1 MSEPENYVKKE
12 EPRVSIKQRR
22 KKSIG
27 GTLGTLFA
35 ENQSMLMLFAA
46 IVAALAVI
54 LTGIIAL
61 HMPVVPV
68 CLIVLLE
75 TGIACCL
82 HDVPS
87 WLHAIAVIVQIIA
100 GVLTGATVFMVL
112 CVVEYL
118 VGILCLR
125 YVRD

>member
-54 LTGIIAL
+54 LTGIIA
-61 HMPVVPV
+61 
-68 CLIVLLE
+68 
-75 TGIACCL
+75 CCL
-82 HDVPS
+82 HDVPIC
-87 WLHAIAVIVQIIA
+87 LHAIAVIVQIIA

>member
-46 IVAALAVI
+46 IVAALADRKS
-54 LTGIIAL
+54 
-61 HMPVVPV
+61 VV
-68 CLIVLLE
+68 
-75 TGIACCL
+75 
-82 HDVPS
+82 
-87 WLHAIAVIVQIIA
+87 
-100 GVLTGATVFMVL
+100 
-112 CVVEYL
+112 
-118 VGILCLR
+118 
-125 YVRD
+125 

>member
-68 CLIVLLE
+68 LLE

-82 HDVPS
+82 HDVPI

>member
-27 GTLGTLFA
+27 GILGTLFA
-35 ENQSMLMLFAA
+35 ENQSMLMLFAV

-54 LTGIIAL
+54 LAGIIAL

-68 CLIVLLE
+68 DIGIPLLAMHSARE
-75 TGIACCL
+75 LMGAA
-82 HDVPS
+82 DQE
-87 WLHAIAVIVQIIA
+87 A
-100 GVLTGATVFMVL
+100 LT
-112 CVVEYL
+112 EL
-118 VGILCLR
+118 VKAYFSL
-125 YVRD
+125 

>member
-54 LTGIIAL
+54 LPDRIIRDWN
-61 HMPVVPV
+61 
-68 CLIVLLE
+68 CLLP
-75 TGIACCL
+75 A
-82 HDVPS
+82 
-87 WLHAIAVIVQIIA
+87 
-100 GVLTGATVFMVL
+100 
-112 CVVEYL
+112 
-118 VGILCLR
+118 
-125 YVRD
+125 

>member
-82 HDVPS
+82 HDVPICCMRS
-87 WLHAIAVIVQIIA
+87 L
-100 GVLTGATVFMVL
+100 
-112 CVVEYL
+112 
-118 VGILCLR
+118 
-125 YVRD
+125 